1 MSFSIY
7 DASVPVFIRMLTN
20 LAAILDKGAASAEAR
35 GIDPLVLTTARL
47 APDMFPLTRQ
57 VQIACDAA
65 KGAGARLAGVDI
77 PSHPDTETSFA
88 ELRQRIDSTIAFL
101 QTVTPGQLEGAES
114 RSIAIEMQGVD
125 YTFTGQMFL
134 LNLAMPNFYFHIST
148 AYDIL
153 RHNGVALGK
162 RDLLGGV

>member
-1 MSFSIY
+1 MSLSMY
-7 DASVPVFIRMLTN
+7 DVSVPVFLRMLGN
-20 LAAILDKGAASAEAR
+20 LGAILCKGVDSAEAR
-35 GIDPLVLTTARL
+35 GIDPQVLASARL

-65 KGAGARLAGVDI
+65 KGAGARLAGVEA
-77 PSHPDTETSFA
+77 PSHPDVETTFP
-88 ELRQRIDSTIAFL
+88 ELQARIDATVAFL
-101 QTVTPGQLEGAES
+101 NSLTPDQMAGAEA
-114 RSIAIEMQGVD
+114 RSVVLKMQGVEM
-125 YTFTGQMFL
+125 TFTGQVFL

-162 RDLLGGV
+162 RDLLGAA